1 MNTALAKGDKVL
13 ILDAVDERS
22 IQSSV
27 QKARAA
33 GVKAVAYGSLAAEMT
48 VALAQGEDVPKSLTP
63 TTVTS
68 SSSGEEVPAGP
79 LTPVTGP
86 PALQGL
92 SPPPTGSRPWSRSP

>member
-68 SSSGEEVPAGP
+68 GSGEEVPAGP

-92 SPPPTGSRPWSRSP
+92 SPPPTGSRPWFRSP